1 MSSSRLFL
9 YTSKSLAQAVAATV
23 VYIYKTFSFC
33 VRSIHVP
40 IYMLNV
46 RVFFI
51 CFLFVGWIQ
60 LRQNVKLV
68 ASKIIERHNMHLYRL
83 SLLYS
88 KYACCESDIL
98 EWNTNRQITVQ
109 ILCLHVIHQFAYQII
124 YCDLLKAKTIRQIKL
139 IYNPYPS

>member
-40 IYMLNV
+40 IYMLNA

-68 ASKIIERHNMHLYRL
+68 ASKIIERHMHISISIKFTIFKVCMLWKWYSWVEYKSTNYR
-83 SLLYS
+83 SNFMPTRYSSICISNYLLWSIKS
-88 KYACCESDIL
+88 KNNSPNQAHI
-98 EWNTNRQITVQ
+98 
-109 ILCLHVIHQFAYQII
+109 
-124 YCDLLKAKTIRQIKL
+124 
-139 IYNPYPS
+139 